1 MATPAP
7 LAKPLAVGLSSLT
20 LQTSARGPR
29 GRPIGDAA
37 PSPRNDAVPDFL
49 SRLEDCE
56 KRDTERLSHRSAC
69 SSPPPSRR
77 PTPPPLPIAEVRESS
92 RKNSKKASPR
102 VLAESPRNS
111 ARFNLSLADL
121 PPPVSV
127 ERAGLTSARTKSTP
141 RSGTRPRQTPTPRA
155 PRAVRTPKGP
165 EEPMVQGFPTFNKEA
180 MLNAGAAAFKPP
192 TFSLRLGDEAG
203 VESPEL

>member
-7 LAKPLAVGLSSLT
+7 LAKPLAVGLSADAADPL
-20 LQTSARGPR
+20 ADRV

-37 PSPRNDAVPDFL
+37 PSPRNDAAARFL

-77 PTPPPLPIAEVRESS
+77 PTPPPLPIAEVREQQEEFQEGI
-92 RKNSKKASPR
+92 ASGARR
-102 VLAESPRNS
+102 VSRNS

-180 MLNAGAAAFKPP
+180 MLIAGAAAFKPP